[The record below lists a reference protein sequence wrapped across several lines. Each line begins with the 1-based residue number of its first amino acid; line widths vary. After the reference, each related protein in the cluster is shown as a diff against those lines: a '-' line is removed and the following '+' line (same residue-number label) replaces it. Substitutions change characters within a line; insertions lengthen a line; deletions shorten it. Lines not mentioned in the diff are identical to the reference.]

1 MVVIAHRQF
10 RAMAYSPTPA
20 WTAEE
25 EAYQF
30 IQRQIR
36 LGHFPAAA
44 RLVPEAIAAEIG
56 TSRMPVRGALRR
68 LASEGLVDIRT
79 NRGAVVRGLN
89 EHEMVEAFEMRAVLE
104 GLATRHAVVAMTPAH
119 IHRLIDML
127 DQMERGVAYLD
138 WTSAHREFH
147 EYLCGF
153 CEQPRLLGQISDL
166 HSAVEPYMRLWAAQ
180 PGRIPRVRVSHEELI
195 AALETRDPARAESV
209 MRQQV
214 MNTVPALQAFLKS
227 QDEQA
232 RP

>member
-1 MVVIAHRQF
+1 MVAIVHRQF

-89 EHEMVEAFEMRAVLE
+89 EREMVEAFKMRAVLE
-104 GLATRHAVVAMTPAH
+104 GLATRHAVVAMAPAH

-153 CEQPRLLGQISDL
+153 CGQPRLLGQISDL
-166 HSAVEPYMRLWAAQ
+166 HSAVEPYMRLLAAQ

-195 AALETRDPARAESV
+195 AALETRDPVRAESV
-209 MRQQV
+209 MRQHV

-227 QDEQA
+227 QDEQV
-232 RP
+232 RT